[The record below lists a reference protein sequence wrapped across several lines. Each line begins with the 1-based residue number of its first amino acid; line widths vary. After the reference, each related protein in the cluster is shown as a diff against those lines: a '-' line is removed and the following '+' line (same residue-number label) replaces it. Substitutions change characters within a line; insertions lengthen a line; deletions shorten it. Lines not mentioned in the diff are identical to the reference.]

1 VISQSIV
8 SVSVSAIVLAGCTTM
23 SYGTWNNLH
32 EKMRDSPQTT
42 HKLIA
47 DCIARQ
53 RGLSS
58 RQKVAHAKLVN
69 RNIADY
75 APTYCRRFLG
85 GIASGR
91 ITYDDYL
98 KLDSPNA
105 DHSKVLKLMA
115 GR

>member
-1 VISQSIV
+1 MISPSIF
-8 SVSVSAIVLAGCTTM
+8 SVSASAIILAGCTTM
-23 SYGTWNNLH
+23 SSGTWNNLH
-32 EKMRDSPQTT
+32 EKMRDSPQTR
-42 HKLIA
+42 HRLIA

-53 RGLSS
+53 RGLNSH
-58 RQKVAHAKLVN
+58 QKVAHAKLVN
-69 RNIADY
+69 RNVANY

>member
-58 RQKVAHAKLVN
+58 RQN
-69 RNIADY
+69 

-98 KLDSPNA
+98 NLDSPNA